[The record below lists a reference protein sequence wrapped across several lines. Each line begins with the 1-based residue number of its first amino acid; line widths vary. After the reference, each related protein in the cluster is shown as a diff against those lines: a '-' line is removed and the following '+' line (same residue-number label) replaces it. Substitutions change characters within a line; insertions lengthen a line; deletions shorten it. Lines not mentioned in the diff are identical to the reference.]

1 MTTEKTIEWTGQSG
15 TKYRYW
21 VYPLG
26 TGMKEAPG
34 NYVFTRETEPLKWRP
49 IYIGQTGDLS
59 ERFDNHH
66 KMPCIRQNGAT
77 HIHTHTS
84 SADEATRK
92 AEEDDL
98 IERWHPIC
106 ND

>member
-1 MTTEKTIEWTGQSG
+1 MATECTWTGQSG
-15 TKYRYW
+15 KTYTYW
-21 VYPLG
+21 IYDIG
-26 TGMKEAPG
+26 TPFKATPA
-34 NYVFTRETEPLKWRP
+34 NYIFAKETESHKWGA

-66 KMPCIRQNGAT
+66 KMPCIRRYGAT

-84 SADEATRK
+84 NDDETIRL
-92 AEEDDL
+92 AEEADL
-98 IERWHPIC
+98 VQYCRPVC